1 MAGQNV
7 ELMNPGY
14 SATFTRDLTWTPNAT
29 AEAAADNAFDPDSAN
44 PLVEGEWLEM
54 VGTHF
59 TRAGNLAVLPATAA
73 GAALAISLSAGNDAG
88 VGTSPSHLYFQE
100 RGRYDAQVTRKAH
113 CIIGPSG
120 MEFRTR
126 LVVTNGADA
135 IGDRVFPCWGVTP
148 AGSLVRCLG
157 TLAAINATA
166 DTAAAGDYFVGT
178 ITRLHDTNDISVLYQ
193 PGYL

>member
-59 TRAGNLAVLPATAA
+59 TRAGNLTVNPATAA
-73 GAALAISLSAGNDAG
+73 GAALAVSLGGGDAG

-120 MEFRTR
+120 MEIRTR
-126 LVVTNGADA
+126 LVVTGTDA
-135 IGDRVFPCWGVTP
+135 IGDRVYVCWGVTP
-148 AGSLVRCLG
+148 AGSLVRCLA
-157 TLAAINATA
+157 TTNALVTA
-166 DTAAAGDYFVGT
+166 GHAAAGGDYFVGT
-178 ITRLHDTNDISVLYQ
+178 ITRIHDTNDISVLYQ
-193 PGYL
+193 PGFL